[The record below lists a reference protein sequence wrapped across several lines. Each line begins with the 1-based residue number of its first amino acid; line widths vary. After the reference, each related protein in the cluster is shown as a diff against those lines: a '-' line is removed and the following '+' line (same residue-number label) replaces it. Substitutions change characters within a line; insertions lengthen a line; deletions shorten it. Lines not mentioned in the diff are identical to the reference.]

1 MFKIPTILTSEEILD
16 MAFKRAQKVQV
27 TARSRLQRQ
36 RKTASA
42 KITKAQN
49 TIVKTLGRYVKSFP
63 SFDALPLF
71 YYELFDVTVGID
83 NLKKSLGALDWAAN
97 KVREIG
103 EDAREDVSQCEG
115 KDSIKSLVSSA
126 YGRFSSVLKQI
137 SGGLEFLSQARMHL
151 IKAPVIDSQKPTI
164 VTAGAPNVGK
174 SLLVKRISTA
184 KPKIASYPFT
194 TKGISVGHFEDDNI
208 IFQIIDTPGLLD
220 RDFEKRNEME
230 KKAILALR
238 HLAHLILFIID
249 PSEYS
254 GYTTEAQLAILSD
267 IKSNFPDIPVLEV
280 ENKMDIAKTTSQRL
294 KISALEGEG
303 VAELK
308 ERLVATVLA
317 VQPSSRDDNNRGKI

>member
-1 MFKIPTILTSEEILD
+1 MFKIPTVLTSQEILD

-27 TARSRLQRQ
+27 TARNRLQRQ

-42 KITKAQN
+42 KITKAQS
-49 TIVKTLGRYVKSFP
+49 TIVKTLGKYVKSFP
-63 SFDALPLF
+63 SFDTLPLF

-97 KVREIG
+97 KVRDIG
-103 EDAREDVSQCEG
+103 TKARQDIPMCEG
-115 KDSIKSLVSSA
+115 KESIKSLVSSA

-137 SGGLEFLSQARMHL
+137 SGDLEFLSQARIHI
-151 IKAPVIDSQKPTI
+151 IKAPVIDPQKPTI

-174 SLLVKRISTA
+174 SLLVKKISTA

-194 TKGISVGHFEDDNI
+194 TKGISVGHFEDDNVV
-208 IFQIIDTPGLLD
+208 FQIIDTPGLLD
-220 RDFEKRNEME
+220 RDFELRNEME

-238 HLAHLILFIID
+238 HLAHLILFILD
-249 PSEYS
+249 PSEHC

-280 ENKMDIAKTTSQRL
+280 ENKVDLMQIPSERL
-294 KISALEGEG
+294 RISALEGVG
-303 VAELK
+303 IDGLK
-308 ERLVATVLA
+308 EILVSTVMETKSA
-317 VQPSSRDDNNRGKI
+317 S